1 MLGLLDNYHFIDGFN
16 QYYFITNT
24 GNVYSYKYHKWQRMS
39 SSSIVNKYKNVKLSK
54 NNKVYTYMI
63 HRLVAKYFCKNF
75 TSKCVVDHID
85 TNIHNNHYLNLQ
97 CITQQK
103 NILKSYIDSGV
114 NEVRNY
120 KLYILFSPEH
130 KPIALLKGKRK
141 ALKQCVKDLFLPI
154 KVTMI
159 SKHYHHNGYY
169 LKVINK
175 EQYKRIKTVT
185 TIPVWE

>member
-1 MLGLLDNYHFIDGFN
+1 MLGLLNNYHFIDGFN

-24 GNVYSYKYHKWQRMS
+24 GNVYSYKYHKWQKMS

-63 HRLVAKYFCKNF
+63 H
-75 TSKCVVDHID
+75 ID
-85 TNIHNNHYLNLQ
+85 TNIHNNHYLNFQ

-141 ALKQCVKDLFLPI
+141 ALTQCVKDLFLPI

-159 SKHYHHNGYY
+159 SKYYHHNGYY